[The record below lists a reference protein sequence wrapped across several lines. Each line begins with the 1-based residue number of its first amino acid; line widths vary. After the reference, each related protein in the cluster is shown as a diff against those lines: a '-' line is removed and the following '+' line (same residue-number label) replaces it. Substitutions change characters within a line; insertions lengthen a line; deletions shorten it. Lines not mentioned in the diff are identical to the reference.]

1 MDVYDGNGLSRITS
15 AVIVDASRFDV
26 ILKALGRPLTNQVSS
41 ADLIL
46 INKMD
51 TVSGSE
57 IERMTSVLRDINQTK
72 PIIPISATEG
82 TNLDKVVDTLV
93 M

>member
-1 MDVYDGNGLSRITS
+1 
-15 AVIVDASRFDV
+15 V
-26 ILKALGRPLTNQVSS
+26 ILKALGRPLTNQVSN

-57 IERMTSVLRDINQTK
+57 IERMTAALRDINRTR

-82 TNLDKVVDTLV
+82 TNIDKVVDSLV